1 MKKIDVNYKNRDEKL
16 SGFSKHYNTSFK
28 SISEQ
33 SKSLADNIRN
43 SAEYCEFLAAK
54 ERLEKDEMNKKVLH
68 ELREQ
73 QFNFHFSP
81 IDDDIEKKAKF
92 LNEMY
97 MAISLNPVISDYLNA
112 EYKFSLIV
120 EEVRKNLEDISV
132 FDEGISTDIFAGN
145 GYQN

>member
-1 MKKIDVNYKNRDEKL
+1 MKKIDLNYENRDEKL
-16 SGFSKHYNTSFK
+16 SGFSKHYNTSFQ
-28 SISEQ
+28 SIAEQ
-33 SKSLADNIRN
+33 SKNLADNIR
-43 SAEYCEFLAAK
+43 SCAEYSEFLAAK

-81 IDDDIEKKAKF
+81 IDDDLEKKAKF

-97 MAISLNPVISDYLNA
+97 MAVSLNPVISDYLNA

-120 EEVRKNLEDISV
+120 EEVRRNFEDIPG
-132 FDEGISTDIFAGN
+132 FDEGVNTDLFAGSN
-145 GYQN
+145 YQN